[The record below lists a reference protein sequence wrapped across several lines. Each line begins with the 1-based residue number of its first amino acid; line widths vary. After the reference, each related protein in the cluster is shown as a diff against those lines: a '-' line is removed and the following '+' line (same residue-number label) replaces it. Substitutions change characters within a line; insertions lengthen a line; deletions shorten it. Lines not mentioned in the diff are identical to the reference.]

1 MQLLRIVKAQIPA
14 FLDKYTEI
22 CRLSK
27 KRICTVR
34 NAGQIRY
41 LWRKQ
46 FMKLNYGRTVR
57 IGFAFLAICAF
68 WQMYNNVIPLIL
80 TNTFHMNESLS
91 GAIMAA
97 DNVLALFLL
106 PLFGSLSDKCKSP
119 MGRRKPFILAGTVL
133 SVLLMLLVPV
143 LDNRYFSYPSKGLSM
158 VFVCVLGLL
167 LIAMGTYRSPAVALM
182 PDLTPKP
189 FRSRANAVINL
200 MGALG
205 GIIYLI
211 LASILYSEART
222 KGLAHV
228 NYLPL
233 FLIVAAIMVL
243 SLLIVLFTI
252 NEPALRLQVE
262 NYEKDHPEQE
272 TAPVGDDGSR
282 TLPPAVKRSLIFLLI
297 SVSLWFISY
306 NAVETWF
313 TTYAQRM
320 WGMSLGSASLCLTIA
335 TGGAILS
342 YIPIGQAAARFGRRR
357 VIIAG
362 VILLA
367 SCFFVLFIY
376 TLLSG
381 SFHPVLYLLLLL
393 IGLAWAAINVNS
405 LPMVLEMCSG
415 AEIGR
420 FTGLYYTFS
429 MAAQIVTP
437 VAAGTL
443 MNRIGYTSLF
453 IYSTLFAGMAF
464 LTMSQVKH
472 GDTKVQARRGL
483 EAYDIDD

>member
-1 MQLLRIVKAQIPA
+1 
-14 FLDKYTEI
+14 
-22 CRLSK
+22 
-27 KRICTVR
+27 
-34 NAGQIRY
+34 
-41 LWRKQ
+41 
-46 FMKLNYGRTVR
+46 MKLNYGRTVR

-262 NYEKDHPEQE
+262 NYEKDHPEQDA
-272 TAPVGDDGSR
+272 APAGDDGSR

-362 VILLA
+362 VVLLA

-472 GDTKVQARRGL
+472 GDTKVQAKHGL

>member
-1 MQLLRIVKAQIPA
+1 
-14 FLDKYTEI
+14 
-22 CRLSK
+22 
-27 KRICTVR
+27 
-34 NAGQIRY
+34 
-41 LWRKQ
+41 
-46 FMKLNYGRTVR
+46 MKLNYGRTVR

-143 LDNRYFSYPSKGLSM
+143 LDNRYFSHPSQGLSV

-472 GDTKVQARRGL
+472 GDTKVQAKHGL
-483 EAYDIDD
+483 EAYDIED

>member
-1 MQLLRIVKAQIPA
+1 
-14 FLDKYTEI
+14 
-22 CRLSK
+22 
-27 KRICTVR
+27 
-34 NAGQIRY
+34 
-41 LWRKQ
+41 
-46 FMKLNYGRTVR
+46 MKLNYGRTVR

-158 VFVCVLGLL
+158 IFVCVLGLL

-282 TLPPAVKRSLIFLLI
+282 TLPPAVKRSLIFLLV

-362 VILLA
+362 VVLLA

-472 GDTKVQARRGL
+472 GDTKVQAKHGL
-483 EAYDIDD
+483 EAYDIED

>member
-1 MQLLRIVKAQIPA
+1 
-14 FLDKYTEI
+14 
-22 CRLSK
+22 
-27 KRICTVR
+27 
-34 NAGQIRY
+34 
-41 LWRKQ
+41 
-46 FMKLNYGRTVR
+46 MKLNYGRTVR

-272 TAPVGDDGSR
+272 TAPAGDDGSR

>member
-1 MQLLRIVKAQIPA
+1 
-14 FLDKYTEI
+14 
-22 CRLSK
+22 
-27 KRICTVR
+27 
-34 NAGQIRY
+34 
-41 LWRKQ
+41 
-46 FMKLNYGRTVR
+46 MKLNYGRTVR

-200 MGALG
+200 MGAMG

-211 LASILYSEART
+211 LASILYSESRT

-262 NYEKDHPEQE
+262 NYEKDHLEQE
-272 TAPVGDDGSR
+272 TAPAGDDGSR

>member
-1 MQLLRIVKAQIPA
+1 
-14 FLDKYTEI
+14 
-22 CRLSK
+22 
-27 KRICTVR
+27 
-34 NAGQIRY
+34 
-41 LWRKQ
+41 
-46 FMKLNYGRTVR
+46 MKLNYGRTVR

-158 VFVCVLGLL
+158 IFVCVLGLL

-362 VILLA
+362 VVLLA

>member
-1 MQLLRIVKAQIPA
+1 
-14 FLDKYTEI
+14 
-22 CRLSK
+22 
-27 KRICTVR
+27 
-34 NAGQIRY
+34 
-41 LWRKQ
+41 
-46 FMKLNYGRTVR
+46 MKLNYGRTVR

-211 LASILYSEART
+211 LASILYSESRT

-362 VILLA
+362 VVLLA

>member
-1 MQLLRIVKAQIPA
+1 
-14 FLDKYTEI
+14 
-22 CRLSK
+22 
-27 KRICTVR
+27 
-34 NAGQIRY
+34 
-41 LWRKQ
+41 
-46 FMKLNYGRTVR
+46 MKLNYKRTFIV
-57 IGFAFLAICAF
+57 GLAFLSICAF
-68 WQMYNNVIPLIL
+68 WQMYDNVIPLIL
-80 TNTFHMNESLS
+80 TNTFHLNETYS

-143 LDNRYFSYPSKGLSM
+143 LDNRYFSHPSQELSV

>member
-1 MQLLRIVKAQIPA
+1 
-14 FLDKYTEI
+14 
-22 CRLSK
+22 
-27 KRICTVR
+27 
-34 NAGQIRY
+34 
-41 LWRKQ
+41 
-46 FMKLNYGRTVR
+46 MKLNYGRTVR

-143 LDNRYFSYPSKGLSM
+143 LDNRYFSYPFKGLSM
-158 VFVCVLGLL
+158 IFVCVLGLL

-211 LASILYSEART
+211 LASILYSESRT

-272 TAPVGDDGSR
+272 TAPAGDDGSR

-472 GDTKVQARRGL
+472 GDTKVQAKHGL
-483 EAYDIDD
+483 EAYDIED

>member
-1 MQLLRIVKAQIPA
+1 
-14 FLDKYTEI
+14 
-22 CRLSK
+22 
-27 KRICTVR
+27 
-34 NAGQIRY
+34 
-41 LWRKQ
+41 
-46 FMKLNYGRTVR
+46 MKLNYGRTVR

-158 VFVCVLGLL
+158 IFVCVLGLL

-262 NYEKDHPEQE
+262 NYEKDHLEQE
-272 TAPVGDDGSR
+272 TAPAGDDGSR

>member
-1 MQLLRIVKAQIPA
+1 
-14 FLDKYTEI
+14 
-22 CRLSK
+22 
-27 KRICTVR
+27 
-34 NAGQIRY
+34 
-41 LWRKQ
+41 
-46 FMKLNYGRTVR
+46 MKLNYGRTVR

-272 TAPVGDDGSR
+272 TAPAGDDGSR

-362 VILLA
+362 VVLLA

-376 TLLSG
+376 TLLPG

-437 VAAGTL
+437 VIAGTL

-472 GDTKVQARRGL
+472 GDTKVQAKHGL
-483 EAYDIDD
+483 EAYDIED

>member
-1 MQLLRIVKAQIPA
+1 
-14 FLDKYTEI
+14 
-22 CRLSK
+22 
-27 KRICTVR
+27 
-34 NAGQIRY
+34 
-41 LWRKQ
+41 
-46 FMKLNYGRTVR
+46 MKLNYGRTVR

-158 VFVCVLGLL
+158 IFVCVLGLL

-272 TAPVGDDGSR
+272 TAPAGDDGSR

-357 VIIAG
+357 VIMAG

-472 GDTKVQARRGL
+472 GDTKVQAKRGL

>member
-1 MQLLRIVKAQIPA
+1 
-14 FLDKYTEI
+14 
-22 CRLSK
+22 
-27 KRICTVR
+27 
-34 NAGQIRY
+34 
-41 LWRKQ
+41 
-46 FMKLNYGRTVR
+46 MKLNYGRTVR

-158 VFVCVLGLL
+158 VFICVLGLL

-211 LASILYSEART
+211 LASILYSESRT

-272 TAPVGDDGSR
+272 TAPAGDDGSR
-282 TLPPAVKRSLIFLLI
+282 ILPPAVKRSLIFLLI

-472 GDTKVQARRGL
+472 GDTKVQAKHGL
-483 EAYDIDD
+483 EAYDIED

>member
-1 MQLLRIVKAQIPA
+1 
-14 FLDKYTEI
+14 
-22 CRLSK
+22 
-27 KRICTVR
+27 
-34 NAGQIRY
+34 
-41 LWRKQ
+41 
-46 FMKLNYGRTVR
+46 MKLNYGRTVR

-483 EAYDIDD
+483 EAYDIED

>member
-1 MQLLRIVKAQIPA
+1 
-14 FLDKYTEI
+14 
-22 CRLSK
+22 
-27 KRICTVR
+27 
-34 NAGQIRY
+34 
-41 LWRKQ
+41 
-46 FMKLNYGRTVR
+46 MKLNYGRTVR

-357 VIIAG
+357 VIMAG
-362 VILLA
+362 VVLLA
-367 SCFFVLFIY
+367 SCFLVLFIY
-376 TLLSG
+376 TLLSD

-472 GDTKVQARRGL
+472 GDTKVQAKHGL

>member
-1 MQLLRIVKAQIPA
+1 
-14 FLDKYTEI
+14 
-22 CRLSK
+22 
-27 KRICTVR
+27 
-34 NAGQIRY
+34 
-41 LWRKQ
+41 
-46 FMKLNYGRTVR
+46 MKLNYGRTVR

-158 VFVCVLGLL
+158 IFVCVLGLL

-272 TAPVGDDGSR
+272 TAPAGDDGSR

-362 VILLA
+362 VVLLA

-453 IYSTLFAGMAF
+453 VYSTVFAGLAF
-464 LTMSQVKH
+464 LTMSFVRH
-472 GDTKVQARRGL
+472 GDTRIQAKKGL
-483 EAYDIDD
+483 EAYDVED

>member
-1 MQLLRIVKAQIPA
+1 
-14 FLDKYTEI
+14 
-22 CRLSK
+22 
-27 KRICTVR
+27 
-34 NAGQIRY
+34 
-41 LWRKQ
+41 
-46 FMKLNYGRTVR
+46 MKLNYGRTVR

-143 LDNRYFSYPSKGLSM
+143 LDNRYFSHPSQELSV

-233 FLIVAAIMVL
+233 FLIVAAIMAL

-252 NEPALRLQVE
+252 
-262 NYEKDHPEQE
+262 
-272 TAPVGDDGSR
+272 
-282 TLPPAVKRSLIFLLI
+282 
-297 SVSLWFISY
+297 
-306 NAVETWF
+306 
-313 TTYAQRM
+313 
-320 WGMSLGSASLCLTIA
+320 
-335 TGGAILS
+335 
-342 YIPIGQAAARFGRRR
+342 
-357 VIIAG
+357 
-362 VILLA
+362 
-367 SCFFVLFIY
+367 
-376 TLLSG
+376 
-381 SFHPVLYLLLLL
+381 
-393 IGLAWAAINVNS
+393 
-405 LPMVLEMCSG
+405 
-415 AEIGR
+415 
-420 FTGLYYTFS
+420 
-429 MAAQIVTP
+429 
-437 VAAGTL
+437 
-443 MNRIGYTSLF
+443 
-453 IYSTLFAGMAF
+453 
-464 LTMSQVKH
+464 
-472 GDTKVQARRGL
+472 
-483 EAYDIDD
+483 

>member
-1 MQLLRIVKAQIPA
+1 
-14 FLDKYTEI
+14 
-22 CRLSK
+22 
-27 KRICTVR
+27 
-34 NAGQIRY
+34 
-41 LWRKQ
+41 
-46 FMKLNYGRTVR
+46 MKLNYGRTVR

-272 TAPVGDDGSR
+272 TAPAGDDGSR

-362 VILLA
+362 VVLLA

-437 VAAGTL
+437 VVAGTL

>member
-1 MQLLRIVKAQIPA
+1 
-14 FLDKYTEI
+14 
-22 CRLSK
+22 
-27 KRICTVR
+27 
-34 NAGQIRY
+34 
-41 LWRKQ
+41 
-46 FMKLNYGRTVR
+46 MKLNYGRTVR

-272 TAPVGDDGSR
+272 TAPAGDDGSR

-472 GDTKVQARRGL
+472 GDTKVQAKRGL

>member
-1 MQLLRIVKAQIPA
+1 
-14 FLDKYTEI
+14 
-22 CRLSK
+22 
-27 KRICTVR
+27 
-34 NAGQIRY
+34 
-41 LWRKQ
+41 
-46 FMKLNYGRTVR
+46 MKLNYGRTVR

-158 VFVCVLGLL
+158 IFVCVLGFL

-367 SCFFVLFIY
+367 SCFLVLFIY
-376 TLLSG
+376 TLLSD

-483 EAYDIDD
+483 EAYDIED

>member
-1 MQLLRIVKAQIPA
+1 
-14 FLDKYTEI
+14 
-22 CRLSK
+22 
-27 KRICTVR
+27 
-34 NAGQIRY
+34 
-41 LWRKQ
+41 
-46 FMKLNYGRTVR
+46 MKLNYGRTVR

-357 VIIAG
+357 VIMAG

-437 VAAGTL
+437 VIAGTL

-483 EAYDIDD
+483 EAYDIED

>member
-1 MQLLRIVKAQIPA
+1 
-14 FLDKYTEI
+14 
-22 CRLSK
+22 
-27 KRICTVR
+27 
-34 NAGQIRY
+34 
-41 LWRKQ
+41 
-46 FMKLNYGRTVR
+46 MKLNYGRTVR

-262 NYEKDHPEQE
+262 NYEKDHLEQE
-272 TAPVGDDGSR
+272 TAPAGDDGSR

>member
-1 MQLLRIVKAQIPA
+1 
-14 FLDKYTEI
+14 
-22 CRLSK
+22 
-27 KRICTVR
+27 
-34 NAGQIRY
+34 
-41 LWRKQ
+41 
-46 FMKLNYGRTVR
+46 MKLNYGRTVR

-143 LDNRYFSYPSKGLSM
+143 LDNRYFSYPFKGLSM
-158 VFVCVLGLL
+158 IFVCVLGLL

-272 TAPVGDDGSR
+272 TAPAGDDGSR

-415 AEIGR
+415 AEIGH

-472 GDTKVQARRGL
+472 GDTKVQAKHGL
-483 EAYDIDD
+483 EAYDIED

>member
-1 MQLLRIVKAQIPA
+1 
-14 FLDKYTEI
+14 
-22 CRLSK
+22 
-27 KRICTVR
+27 
-34 NAGQIRY
+34 
-41 LWRKQ
+41 
-46 FMKLNYGRTVR
+46 MKLNYGRTVR

-262 NYEKDHPEQE
+262 NYEKDHLEQE
-272 TAPVGDDGSR
+272 TAPAGDDGSR

-342 YIPIGQAAARFGRRR
+342 YIPIGQATARFGRRR

>member
-1 MQLLRIVKAQIPA
+1 
-14 FLDKYTEI
+14 
-22 CRLSK
+22 
-27 KRICTVR
+27 
-34 NAGQIRY
+34 
-41 LWRKQ
+41 
-46 FMKLNYGRTVR
+46 MKLNYGRTVR

-272 TAPVGDDGSR
+272 AAPAGDDGSR

>member
-1 MQLLRIVKAQIPA
+1 
-14 FLDKYTEI
+14 
-22 CRLSK
+22 
-27 KRICTVR
+27 
-34 NAGQIRY
+34 
-41 LWRKQ
+41 
-46 FMKLNYGRTVR
+46 MKLNYGRTVR

-362 VILLA
+362 VVLLA
-367 SCFFVLFIY
+367 SCFLVLFIY
-376 TLLSG
+376 TLLSD

-472 GDTKVQARRGL
+472 GDTKVQARCGL

>member
-1 MQLLRIVKAQIPA
+1 
-14 FLDKYTEI
+14 
-22 CRLSK
+22 
-27 KRICTVR
+27 
-34 NAGQIRY
+34 
-41 LWRKQ
+41 
-46 FMKLNYGRTVR
+46 MKLNYGRTVR

-211 LASILYSEART
+211 LASILYSESRT

-272 TAPVGDDGSR
+272 TAPAGDDGSR
-282 TLPPAVKRSLIFLLI
+282 NLPPAVKRSLIFLLI

-415 AEIGR
+415 AEIGHPCGGR
-420 FTGLYYTFS
+420 YADEPDRLYVLIYLFDTF
-429 MAAQIVTP
+429 
-437 VAAGTL
+437 
-443 MNRIGYTSLF
+443 RR
-453 IYSTLFAGMAF
+453 
-464 LTMSQVKH
+464 H
-472 GDTKVQARRGL
+472 GFPDHVPGKARRHEGSGKTRPGGIR
-483 EAYDIDD
+483 Y

>member
-1 MQLLRIVKAQIPA
+1 
-14 FLDKYTEI
+14 
-22 CRLSK
+22 
-27 KRICTVR
+27 
-34 NAGQIRY
+34 
-41 LWRKQ
+41 
-46 FMKLNYGRTVR
+46 MKLNYGRTVR

-158 VFVCVLGLL
+158 IFVCVLGLL

-211 LASILYSEART
+211 LASILYSESRT

>member
-1 MQLLRIVKAQIPA
+1 
-14 FLDKYTEI
+14 
-22 CRLSK
+22 
-27 KRICTVR
+27 
-34 NAGQIRY
+34 
-41 LWRKQ
+41 
-46 FMKLNYGRTVR
+46 MKLNYGRTVR

-68 WQMYNNVIPLIL
+68 WQMYNNVIPLVL

-143 LDNRYFSYPSKGLSM
+143 LDNRYFSHPSQELSV

-367 SCFFVLFIY
+367 SCFLVLFIY
-376 TLLSG
+376 TLLSD

-472 GDTKVQARRGL
+472 GDTKVQAKHGL
-483 EAYDIDD
+483 EAYDIED

>member
-1 MQLLRIVKAQIPA
+1 
-14 FLDKYTEI
+14 
-22 CRLSK
+22 
-27 KRICTVR
+27 
-34 NAGQIRY
+34 
-41 LWRKQ
+41 
-46 FMKLNYGRTVR
+46 MKLNYGRTVR

-211 LASILYSEART
+211 LASILYSESRT

-429 MAAQIVTP
+429 MAVQIVTP

>member
-1 MQLLRIVKAQIPA
+1 
-14 FLDKYTEI
+14 
-22 CRLSK
+22 
-27 KRICTVR
+27 
-34 NAGQIRY
+34 
-41 LWRKQ
+41 
-46 FMKLNYGRTVR
+46 MKLNYGRTVR

-143 LDNRYFSYPSKGLSM
+143 LDNRYFSYPFKGLSM
-158 VFVCVLGLL
+158 IFVCVLGLL

-272 TAPVGDDGSR
+272 TAPAGDDGSR

-472 GDTKVQARRGL
+472 GDTKVQAKHGL
-483 EAYDIDD
+483 EAYDIED

>member
-1 MQLLRIVKAQIPA
+1 
-14 FLDKYTEI
+14 
-22 CRLSK
+22 
-27 KRICTVR
+27 
-34 NAGQIRY
+34 
-41 LWRKQ
+41 
-46 FMKLNYGRTVR
+46 MKLNYGRTVR

-158 VFVCVLGLL
+158 IFVCVLGLL

-211 LASILYSEART
+211 LASILYSESRT

-272 TAPVGDDGSR
+272 TAPAGDDGSR
-282 TLPPAVKRSLIFLLI
+282 NLPPAVKRSLIFLLI

-472 GDTKVQARRGL
+472 GDTKVQAKRGL